1 MSSGNTGSGEVF
13 IVDDDALV
21 LNAISVVLSREGYQV
36 AGFAEGDSFLAT
48 AKARTPA
55 CVILD
60 VNMPG
65 QSGLDILKG
74 LNAQQY
80 PAPVFIISG
89 AGDIPMAV
97 EAIKNGAFDFI
108 EKPFDATTVV
118 TRVREAVE
126 AWSRR
131 ATQMNG
137 GSALAGAFP
146 GHELLTARERDVL
159 SQIAAGSSNKQAGRE
174 LGISPRTIEVH
185 RARIMEKLGAKNAA
199 DLVRIVLSE
208 GRRA

>member
-1 MSSGNTGSGEVF
+1 MSVGTTASEEIFV
-13 IVDDDALV
+13 VDDDPMV
-21 LNAISVVLSREGYQV
+21 LNALSVVLSREGYQV
-36 AGFAEGDSFLAT
+36 TGFAEGASFLAA
-48 AKARTPA
+48 AKSRTPT

-60 VNMPG
+60 VHMPG
-65 QSGLDILKG
+65 QSGLDILKE

-80 PAPVFIISG
+80 PAPIFIISG
-89 AGDIPMAV
+89 IGDIPMAV
-97 EAIKNGAFDFI
+97 EAIKNGALDFI

-118 TRVREAVE
+118 TRVREAIE

-131 ATQMNG
+131 ARSNG
-137 GSALAGAFP
+137 NTLPRAFP
-146 GHELLTARERDVL
+146 GHDLLTMRERDVL